1 MGGAQPD
8 VPVILKRA
16 AATAAAA
23 AAAGPDMGVPS
34 LTFQSFYEAKYGA
47 AGWAALDKI
56 PKEEW
61 MAYLMWYR

>member
-1 MGGAQPD
+1 
-8 VPVILKRA
+8 
-16 AATAAAA
+16 
-23 AAAGPDMGVPS
+23 MGVPS
-34 LTFQSFYEAKYGA
+34 LTFQSFYEAKYGK